1 MGVDISSLVKATP
14 VGLPDLADRTVAID
28 AFNTLYQF
36 ITTIRQRDGTP
47 LTDREGRVTSHLSGL
62 FHRTAT
68 LLELRMRPV
77 FVFDG
82 RPPDLKRKTLE
93 ARREAR
99 DRAKTEWEEALEA
112 GDMKRAQVK
121 ASQSSRLDDAMI
133 SESRA
138 LLDSMGV
145 PWISAPSEGE
155 AQMAYMARAG
165 DVYAGASQ
173 DYDALLFGT
182 PTLVRNLTLSRKRR
196 VAGGRLVDVSPEMVR
211 LEEVLSTLTL
221 TVEQLV
227 DLAILVGTD
236 FNDGVRGIGPKKAL
250 KLLREH
256 GSLEEVSSN
265 TDVAVPVGFEEVRAV
280 FLKPDVTDEYTLRW
294 RSADGEAV
302 RRLLCDDHG
311 FSVDRVD
318 SVIKRMGPQG
328 ESKRQS
334 SLDAWG

>member
-1 MGVDISSLVKATP
+1 MGVDISSLVKATT
-14 VGLPDLADRTVAID
+14 VNLPDLADRAIAID

-82 RPPDLKRKTLE
+82 KPPQLKKKTIE

-99 DRAKTEWEEALEA
+99 DRAKVEWEKALEA
-112 GDMKRAQVK
+112 GDVKRAQVK
-121 ASQSSRLDDAMI
+121 ASQSSRLDDVMI

-138 LLDSMGV
+138 LLEAMGV
-145 PWISAPSEGE
+145 PWIAAPSEGE
-155 AQMAYMARAG
+155 AQMAHMARTG

-211 LEEVLSTLTL
+211 LEEVLSAIGLTAQ
-221 TVEQLV
+221 QLV

-236 FNDGVRGIGPKKAL
+236 FNDGVHGIGPKRAL
-250 KLLREH
+250 KLMKEH
-256 GSLEEVSSN
+256 GSLEEVSAK
-265 TDVAVPVGFEEVRAV
+265 TEVHVPGGFEEVRAV
-280 FLKPDVTDEYTLRW
+280 FLEPDVTSEYELRW
-294 RSADGEAV
+294 GAVDAETV
-302 RRLLCDDHG
+302 RRLLCDEHG

-318 SVIKRMGPQG
+318 SVVKRMGPQAAT
-328 ESKRQS
+328 KRQS
-334 SLDAWG
+334 SLDSWG

>member
-14 VGLPDLADRTVAID
+14 VGLSDLADRTVAID

-47 LTDREGRVTSHLSGL
+47 LTDRNGRVTSHLSGL
-62 FHRTAT
+62 FHRTAS
-68 LLELRMRPV
+68 LLEMRMKPV

-82 RPPDLKRKTLE
+82 TPPELKRKTIQ

-99 DRAKTEWEEALEA
+99 VKAKAEWEEALEA
-112 GDMKRAQVK
+112 GDIRRAQVK
-121 ASQSSRLDDAMI
+121 ASQSSRLDDMMI

-138 LLDSMGV
+138 LLDAMGV
-145 PWISAPSEGE
+145 PWIAAPSEGE
-155 AQMAYMARAG
+155 AQMAHMARAG

-211 LEEVLSTLTL
+211 LEQVLSTLDL
-221 TVEQLV
+221 TIEQLV

-250 KLLREH
+250 KLMSKH
-256 GSLEEVSSN
+256 GSLEAVSEG
-265 TDVAVPVGFEEVRAV
+265 TDIPVPEGFEEVRAV
-280 FLKPDVTDEYTLRW
+280 FLKPDVTDEYNLRW
-294 RSADGEAV
+294 APVDGEAV

-318 SVIKRMGPQG
+318 SVIGRIGPQA

-334 SLDAWG
+334 SLDSWG